1 MDVLEALGGWR
12 NINQEKLEQ
21 IKVDNAPLYDAITKA
36 INLLAKKFG
45 GEDIMIQKPIE
56 VVDKNPNPIRME
68 SDYAF
73 LKRMEILS
81 LTKGDWVTKNDIVNS
96 MMREINVD
104 FISVK
109 SKYELSVQQKLDDL
123 EARDLVSRVGGSIYK
138 INNAGQELIN
148 SYELQNKQV
157 EEVGPSNEELKL
169 EILQRMADY
178 YVGNDFKLLSQDDV
192 ITNAVKHEFDIPS
205 NKYFALV
212 VKLLGDGFVEKDPS
226 GLTDYI
232 RLTTEGYDK
241 SQDWFEV
248 NLNEKEEEISAPA
261 QTQLTDLQ
269 ISILEAVEEAGATKL
284 GDGFVSINEIWG
296 YNRGIMP
303 LNYDV
308 FTSNVVYNPS
318 LQGDLGTLYV
328 QGYLELNNSGNEA
341 STARF
346 RLSQKGKD
354 FLKFVKVLNSSP
366 TTQPIVQPTPPTTT
380 TNLRP
385 SPTDSATMYPTGRIK
400 VGNDANL
407 WKVTENKNGV
417 KRWVKVGDTPSE
429 LPDPTNLDLGT
440 LTFNKAGQSY
450 RVSLVKG
457 NKKEWVEVD
466 SIANPTPVET
476 PISEI
481 DEDEVDLDILEQ
493 QLNDDSLEFDISD
506 EDLDNLEF

>member
-1 MDVLEALGGWR
+1 
-12 NINQEKLEQ
+12 
-21 IKVDNAPLYDAITKA
+21 
-36 INLLAKKFG
+36 
-45 GEDIMIQKPIE
+45 
-56 VVDKNPNPIRME
+56 
-68 SDYAF
+68 
-73 LKRMEILS
+73 
-81 LTKGDWVTKNDIVNS
+81 

-178 YVGNDFKLLSQDDV
+178 WDGNEYQLLSQDDV

-205 NKYFALV
+205 NKYFGLV
-212 VKLLGDGFVEKDPS
+212 VKLLGEGLVEKDPS
-226 GLTDYI
+226 GLTDSVS
-232 RLTTEGYDK
+232 LTMEGYDK
-241 SQDWFEV
+241 SQGFFEV
-248 NLNEKEEEISAPA
+248 NLNEEEKEISAPA

-269 ISILEAVEEAGATKL
+269 ISILQAVLETSEQEGR
-284 GDGFVSINEIWG
+284 DGFVSIFLIWP
-296 YNRGIMP
+296 NISAMMP

-308 FTSNVVYNPS
+308 YTQNVTTPS
-318 LQGDLGTLYV
+318 LQKDLSYLYLV
-328 QGYLELNNSGNEA
+328 GYLEFTSIGGKVDAPNY
-341 STARF
+341 RY

-354 FLKFVKVLNSSP
+354 LVDGLGKKPPILNKGLTKLQDAILRLCQLTPKYYSFEALKQELPGGVDPNQILNDLMDLEKINLVVVKSLDNIQI
-366 TTQPIVQPTPPTTT
+366 TQQGIDYLTQQSQTIPTPPTTT

-440 LTFNKAGQSY
+440 LTFNKTGQSY